1 MKRRST
7 PGIIVAAITVV
18 IAAMGLQGCYYDKEE
33 LLYHKSGTVDCT
45 TVNAKFSTDVAP
57 LIKTKCATAGCH
69 NAAGA
74 AGGAVLE
81 TYTQIAGLSARVYQR
96 CAVDK
101 TMPTGGPLSTSEIAV
116 ITCWVNSGTPNN

>member
-7 PGIIVAAITVV
+7 PRIIIAAIAV
-18 IAAMGLQGCYYDKEE
+18 ITAALGLQGCYYDKEE

-45 TVNAKFSTDVAP
+45 TISAKFSTDVAP

-69 NAAGA
+69 NAAGS

-96 CAVDK
+96 CVIDK
-101 TMPTGGPLSTSEIAV
+101 TMPTSGPLSTSEIAI